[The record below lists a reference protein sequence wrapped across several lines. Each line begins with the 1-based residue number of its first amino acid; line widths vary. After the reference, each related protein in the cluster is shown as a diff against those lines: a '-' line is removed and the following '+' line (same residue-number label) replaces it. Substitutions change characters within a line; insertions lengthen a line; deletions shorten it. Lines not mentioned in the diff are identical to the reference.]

1 MAGKRRV
8 VVNMTPAM
16 VEQTIAGI
24 DWAKVDATD
33 DADIAAQIAA
43 DPDTAPVLSDVEH
56 IASQVKL
63 VRRRLNLTQADFARR
78 FGVPLG
84 TIRDWEQGRRQPDAP
99 ALVLL
104 RVIDY
109 EPDVVLR
116 ALAAAKTAGPQLRRR
131 ATPPKAA

>member
-8 VVNMTPAM
+8 TVEVTPEM
-16 VEQTIAGI
+16 IEQTIAGI

-63 VRRRLNLTQADFARR
+63 VRRRLSLTQAEFARR
-78 FGVPLG
+78 FQVSLG
-84 TIRDWEQGRRQPDAP
+84 TVRDWEQGRRQPDGP
-99 ALVLL
+99 AQVLL
-104 RVIDY
+104 WVIDR
-109 EPDVVLR
+109 EPEAVLR
-116 ALAAAKTAGPQLRRR
+116 ALAARHVGRR
-131 ATPPKAA
+131 AA

>member
-8 VVNMTPAM
+8 VVEMTPAM

-43 DPDTAPVLSDVEH
+43 DPDTAPVPSDVEH

-63 VRRRLNLTQADFARR
+63 VRHRLSLTQAEFARR
-78 FGVPLG
+78 FQVSLG
-84 TIRDWEQGRRQPDAP
+84 TVRDWEQGRRQPDGP
-99 ALVLL
+99 AQVLL
-104 RVIDY
+104 WVIDR
-109 EPDVVLR
+109 EPEAVLR
-116 ALAAAKTAGPQLRRR
+116 ALASRHAA
-131 ATPPKAA
+131 

>member
-8 VVNMTPAM
+8 VVEMTPAM

-63 VRRRLNLTQADFARR
+63 VRHRLSLTQAEFARR
-78 FGVPLG
+78 FQVSLG
-84 TIRDWEQGRRQPDAP
+84 TVRDWEQGRRQPDGP
-99 ALVLL
+99 AQVLL
-104 RVIDY
+104 WVIDR
-109 EPDVVLR
+109 EPEAVLR
-116 ALAAAKTAGPQLRRR
+116 ALASRHAA
-131 ATPPKAA
+131 